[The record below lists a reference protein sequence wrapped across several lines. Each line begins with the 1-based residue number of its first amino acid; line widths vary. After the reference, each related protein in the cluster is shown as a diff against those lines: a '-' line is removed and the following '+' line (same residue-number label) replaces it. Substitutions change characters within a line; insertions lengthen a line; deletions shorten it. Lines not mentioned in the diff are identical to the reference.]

1 MNHVKPTYIQQHR
14 HIAMLTY
21 PDCMLI
27 DVCGPMDVFNFANH
41 ALRMLGRISPSEIA
55 YTLTIVAENSGSV
68 KTSSGICIVADKGYE
83 DLDEGVDTL
92 LVTGSASVD
101 SAVQVSIQPCKI
113 QKCGRG

>member
-1 MNHVKPTYIQQHR
+1 MNHVKPTYTQQHR